1 MNTKLGLFTQILKS
15 SFYFLWS
22 NRLVPIL
29 QVYER
34 IRELHQAAFLLGEDT
49 RVEYPHKMKVDIE
62 ISSGATPIPL
72 TRNTDFNGCTFCVEP
87 AKYQL

>member
-1 MNTKLGLFTQILKS
+1 MSVLENCIKRPSCLLK
-15 SFYFLWS
+15 
-22 NRLVPIL
+22 IH
-29 QVYER
+29 
-34 IRELHQAAFLLGEDT
+34 ELN
-49 RVEYPHKMKVDIE
+49 PHKMKVDIE